1 MNFCPSPVCKSCLL
15 QRVESGRTFCPQCGI
30 QLQRSRL
37 GEQLKLDHAVQALV
51 YAAVPGL
58 WQEEQRRRKHFV
70 DHHPLCTYRSKH
82 FSLFEKNFVDPM
94 KMCLH
99 ESPLYLNP
107 RQLWLHADVM
117 DVLTR
122 TRRPMQ
128 RKKNSL
134 LLLLLCTPSF
144 FFASV
149 QCRRPES
156 FPSFFYYE
164 SWVYRRGVVSLNIPP
179 LGSPLHLFPPHRRS
193 TPLPIHHAS
202 IRDFFFFFWNVDAEN
217 EVDPMSLFFEI
228 AQWGVLE

>member
-122 TRRPMQ
+122 TRRPM
-128 RKKNSL
+128 
-134 LLLLLCTPSF
+134 
-144 FFASV
+144 
-149 QCRRPES
+149 
-156 FPSFFYYE
+156 
-164 SWVYRRGVVSLNIPP
+164 
-179 LGSPLHLFPPHRRS
+179 
-193 TPLPIHHAS
+193 
-202 IRDFFFFFWNVDAEN
+202 
-217 EVDPMSLFFEI
+217 
-228 AQWGVLE
+228 